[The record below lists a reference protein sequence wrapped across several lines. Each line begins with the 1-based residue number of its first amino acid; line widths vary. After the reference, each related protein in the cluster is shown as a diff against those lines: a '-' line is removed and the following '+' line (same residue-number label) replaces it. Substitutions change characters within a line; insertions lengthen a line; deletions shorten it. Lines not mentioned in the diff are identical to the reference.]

1 MQAVVAAA
9 AAAGVNED
17 ELSGQAYHDLRV
29 AAIAQLEADGVSAY
43 PHKFGA
49 TMSIPQFVHQFE
61 HVATK
66 ETLKEVTVALAG
78 RMFRRHSSGAKL
90 FFFDIRADQGQV
102 QVFVDKRCGKI
113 SLPTCIPARPF

>member
-1 MQAVVAAA
+1 MP
-9 AAAGVNED
+9 
-17 ELSGQAYHDLRV
+17 
-29 AAIAQLEADGVSAY
+29 AY

-49 TMSIPQFVHQFE
+49 TMSSPQFVHQFE

-102 QVFVDKRCGKI
+102 QVFVDKRY
-113 SLPTCIPARPF
+113 ARRE